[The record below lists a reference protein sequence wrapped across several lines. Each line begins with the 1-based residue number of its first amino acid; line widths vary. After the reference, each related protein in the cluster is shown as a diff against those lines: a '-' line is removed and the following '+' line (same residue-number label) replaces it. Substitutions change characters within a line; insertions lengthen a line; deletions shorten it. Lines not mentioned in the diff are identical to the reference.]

1 MPLVYPKDV
10 ALALGLSNIG
20 FIRRFIARIVMWFL
34 RLHKINSIYDRC
46 VANSDEAHFTSSLLY
61 QFRANYHISPSELKR
76 IPTKGPVVLVS
87 NHALGGLDGIMLIH
101 LLQEVRPD
109 FKLMAN
115 FILERVTRLKKW
127 FIGVNPFDDNLTSK
141 SSIGGFRQVLHHLEN
156 DGLFAVFPA
165 GEVASKLKKQVP
177 IDPTWNAAT
186 MRLIQRAKVPV
197 VPVYFHARNSPL
209 FYRLAKIHP
218 LLRTAR
224 LPAEL
229 LTQRHR
235 SIDIRIGKPIAVK
248 DQDNHQSIEDYS
260 SFVRRKLYMLSNIF
274 ERKSILKRVPRAL
287 NRKNNSVMPI
297 APAVPPSLLEP
308 EIIALK
314 NSGKSLLVSKD
325 YELFLTS
332 SELIPNILT
341 EIGRQREI
349 TFRAVGEGTNKP
361 LDLDHY
367 DNDYLH
373 LFLWDH
379 KARTLV
385 GSYRLGLGKQLM
397 NAHGISGFYL
407 SELFKFE
414 PEIMYMFNNSIELG
428 RAFVSQT
435 YQQRPMPLFLLW
447 KGIIHA
453 TLRYPEY
460 DYLMGS
466 VSISNQFSKFTK
478 SLMIEFMRSHYY
490 DPYLAQYITP
500 KKEFKVK
507 LDDAD
512 KEFVFDETSA
522 DLNKFD
528 KLIDEV
534 EPGAL
539 RLPVLIKKY
548 IKQNARV
555 ASFNVDP
562 LFNNAIDG
570 LMYIKIKDIPS
581 STVKPVLEE
590 FQASLEQ
597 KTYDNK

>member
-20 FIRRFIARIVMWFL
+20 FIGRFIARIVMWFL

-260 SFVRRKLYMLSNIF
+260 SFVRHKLYMLSNIF

-287 NRKNNSVMPI
+287 NRKNNKVMPI
-297 APAVPPSLLEP
+297 APAVPTSLLEY

-332 SELIPNILT
+332 SDLIPNILT
-341 EIGRQREI
+341 EIGRHREI

-385 GSYRLGLGKQLM
+385 GAYRLGLGKQMM

-414 PEIMYMFNNSIELG
+414 PEITYMFNNSIELG

>member
-20 FIRRFIARIVMWFL
+20 FIGRFIARIVMWFL

-141 SSIGGFRQVLHHLEN
+141 SSIGGFRQVLRHLEN

-287 NRKNNSVMPI
+287 NRKNNKVMPI
-297 APAVPPSLLEP
+297 APAVPPSLLEH

-332 SELIPNILT
+332 SDLIPNILT

>member
-141 SSIGGFRQVLHHLEN
+141 SSIGGFRQVLRHLEN

-314 NSGKSLLVSKD
+314 NIGKSLLVSKD

>member
-20 FIRRFIARIVMWFL
+20 FVGRFIARIVMWFL

-115 FILERVTRLKKW
+115 FILERVTRFKKW
-127 FIGVNPFDDNLTSK
+127 FIGVNPFDDSLTSK
-141 SSIGGFRQVLHHLEN
+141 SSIGGFRQVLRHLEN

-248 DQDNHQSIEDYS
+248 DQYNHQSIEDYS
-260 SFVRRKLYMLSNIF
+260 SFVRHKLYMLSNIF

-287 NRKNNSVMPI
+287 NRKNNKVMPI
-297 APAVPPSLLEP
+297 APAVPTSLLEY

-332 SELIPNILT
+332 SDLIPNILT
-341 EIGRQREI
+341 EIGRHREI

-385 GSYRLGLGKQLM
+385 GAYRLGLGKQMM

-414 PEIMYMFNNSIELG
+414 PEITYMFNNSIELG

>member
-10 ALALGLSNIG
+10 ALTLGLSKIG
-20 FIRRFIARIVMWFL
+20 FVGRFIARIVMWFL

-61 QFRANYHISPSELKR
+61 QFRANYQISPSELKR

-101 LLQEVRPD
+101 LLQELRPD

-115 FILERVTRLKKW
+115 FILDRVIRLKKR
-127 FIGVNPFDDNLTSK
+127 FIGVNPFDDSLTSK
-141 SSIGGFRQVLHHLEN
+141 SSIGGFRQVLRHLDN
-156 DGLFAVFPA
+156 NGLFAVFPA

-177 IDPTWNAAT
+177 IDTTWNAAT

-235 SIDIRIGKPIAVK
+235 SIDIRIGNPIAVK

-260 SFVRRKLYMLSNIF
+260 SFIRRKLYMLSNIF
-274 ERKSILKRVPRAL
+274 ERKSFLKRVPRPL
-287 NRKNNSVMPI
+287 NRKNNKVMPI
-297 APAVPPSLLEP
+297 APSVPTSLLEH

-314 NSGKSLLVSKD
+314 NSSKSLLVSKD

-332 SELIPNILT
+332 SDLIPNILT

-385 GSYRLGLGKQLM
+385 GAYRLGLGKQLM

-407 SELFKFE
+407 SELFNFE
-414 PEIMYMFNNSIELG
+414 PEIKYMFNNSIELG

-460 DYLMGS
+460 YYLMGS

-512 KEFVFDETSA
+512 KEFVFDETLD

-555 ASFNVDP
+555 ASFNIDP

-570 LMYIKIKDIPS
+570 FMYIKIKDIPS
-581 STVKPVLEE
+581 TTVKPVLEE
-590 FQASLEQ
+590 FQPSLEQ

>member
-20 FIRRFIARIVMWFL
+20 FIGRFIARIVMWFL

-141 SSIGGFRQVLHHLEN
+141 SSIGGFRQVLRQLEN

>member
-141 SSIGGFRQVLHHLEN
+141 SSIGGFRQVLRQLEN

>member
-20 FIRRFIARIVMWFL
+20 FIGRFIARIVMWFL

-141 SSIGGFRQVLHHLEN
+141 SSIGGFRQVLRHLEN

-314 NSGKSLLVSKD
+314 NRGKSLLVSKD

>member
-20 FIRRFIARIVMWFL
+20 FIGRFIARIVMWFL

-141 SSIGGFRQVLHHLEN
+141 SSIGGFRQVLRQLEN

-385 GSYRLGLGKQLM
+385 GAYRLGLGKQLM

-597 KTYDNK
+597 KTYENK

>member
-20 FIRRFIARIVMWFL
+20 FIGRFIARIVMWFL

-141 SSIGGFRQVLHHLEN
+141 SSIGGFRQVLRHLEN

-332 SELIPNILT
+332 SDLIPNILT

-414 PEIMYMFNNSIELG
+414 AEIMYMFNNSIELG

>member
-20 FIRRFIARIVMWFL
+20 FIGRFIARIVMWFL

-597 KTYDNK
+597 KNHDNK

>member
-20 FIRRFIARIVMWFL
+20 FIGRFIARIVMWFL

-385 GSYRLGLGKQLM
+385 GAYRLGLGKQLM

-597 KTYDNK
+597 KTYNNK

>member
-10 ALALGLSNIG
+10 ALTLGLSKIG
-20 FIRRFIARIVMWFL
+20 FVGRFIARIVMWFL

-61 QFRANYHISPSELKR
+61 QFRANYQISPSELKR

-101 LLQEVRPD
+101 LLQELRPD

-115 FILERVTRLKKW
+115 FILDRVIRLKKW
-127 FIGVNPFDDNLTSK
+127 FIGVNPFDDSLTSK
-141 SSIGGFRQVLHHLEN
+141 SSIGGFRQVLRHLDN
-156 DGLFAVFPA
+156 NGLFAVFPA

-177 IDPTWNAAT
+177 IDTTWNAAT

-218 LLRTAR
+218 VLRTAR

-235 SIDIRIGKPIAVK
+235 IIDIRIGNPIAVK

-260 SFVRRKLYMLSNIF
+260 NFIRRKLYMLSNIF
-274 ERKSILKRVPRAL
+274 ECKSFLKRVPRTL
-287 NRKNNSVMPI
+287 NRKNNKLMPI
-297 APAVPPSLLEP
+297 APAVPTSLLEH

-314 NSGKSLLVSKD
+314 NSSKSLLVSKD

-332 SELIPNILT
+332 SDLIPNILT

-367 DNDYLH
+367 DKDYLH

-385 GSYRLGLGKQLM
+385 GAYRLGLGKQLM

-414 PEIMYMFNNSIELG
+414 PEIKYMFHNSIELG

-453 TLRYPEY
+453 TLRYPQY
-460 DYLMGS
+460 YYLMGS

-512 KEFVFDETSA
+512 KEFVFDETLD

-555 ASFNVDP
+555 ASFNIDP

-570 LMYIKIKDIPS
+570 FMYIKIKDIPS
-581 STVKPVLEE
+581 TTVKPVLEE

>member
-20 FIRRFIARIVMWFL
+20 FIGRFIARIVMWFL

-61 QFRANYHISPSELKR
+61 QFRANYHISPLELKR

-414 PEIMYMFNNSIELG
+414 AEIMYMFNNSIELG

>member
-20 FIRRFIARIVMWFL
+20 FIGRFIARIVMWFL

-287 NRKNNSVMPI
+287 NRKNNKVMPI
-297 APAVPPSLLEP
+297 APAVPPSLLEH

-332 SELIPNILT
+332 SDLIPNILT

-385 GSYRLGLGKQLM
+385 GAYRLGLGKQLM

-512 KEFVFDETSA
+512 KEFVFDVTSA

-562 LFNNAIDG
+562 LFNNATDG

>member
-20 FIRRFIARIVMWFL
+20 FIGRFIARIVMWFL

-141 SSIGGFRQVLHHLEN
+141 SSIGGFRQVLRHLEN

-287 NRKNNSVMPI
+287 NRKNNKVMPI
-297 APAVPPSLLEP
+297 APAVPPSLLGH

-332 SELIPNILT
+332 SDLIPNILT

-385 GSYRLGLGKQLM
+385 GAYRLGLGKQLM

-597 KTYDNK
+597 KTYENK

>member
-20 FIRRFIARIVMWFL
+20 FVGRFIARIVMWFL

-115 FILERVTRLKKW
+115 FILERVTRFKKW

-141 SSIGGFRQVLHHLEN
+141 SSIGGFRQVLRHLEN

-260 SFVRRKLYMLSNIF
+260 SFVRHKLYMLSNIF

-414 PEIMYMFNNSIELG
+414 AEIMYMFNNSIELG

>member
-20 FIRRFIARIVMWFL
+20 FIGRFIARIVMWFL

-141 SSIGGFRQVLHHLEN
+141 SSIGGFRQVLRHLEN

-248 DQDNHQSIEDYS
+248 DQYNHQSIEDYS
-260 SFVRRKLYMLSNIF
+260 SFVRHKLYMLSNIF

-287 NRKNNSVMPI
+287 NRKNNKVMPI
-297 APAVPPSLLEP
+297 APAVPPSLLEH

-332 SELIPNILT
+332 SDLIPNILT
-341 EIGRQREI
+341 EIGRHREI

-367 DNDYLH
+367 DNHYLH

-414 PEIMYMFNNSIELG
+414 AEIMYMFNNSIELG
-428 RAFVSQT
+428 RAFVSKT

>member
-10 ALALGLSNIG
+10 ALTLGLSKIG
-20 FIRRFIARIVMWFL
+20 FVGRFIARIVMWFL

-61 QFRANYHISPSELKR
+61 QFRANYQISPSELKR

-101 LLQEVRPD
+101 LLQELRPD

-115 FILERVTRLKKW
+115 FILDRVIRLKKR
-127 FIGVNPFDDNLTSK
+127 FIGVNPFDDSLTSK
-141 SSIGGFRQVLHHLEN
+141 SSIGGFRQVLRHLDN
-156 DGLFAVFPA
+156 KGLFAVFPA

-177 IDPTWNAAT
+177 IDTTWNAAT

-235 SIDIRIGKPIAVK
+235 SIDIRIGNPIAVK

-260 SFVRRKLYMLSNIF
+260 SFIRRKLYMLSNIF
-274 ERKSILKRVPRAL
+274 ERKSFLKRVPRTL
-287 NRKNNSVMPI
+287 NRKNNKVMPI
-297 APAVPPSLLEP
+297 APSVPTSLLEH

-314 NSGKSLLVSKD
+314 NSSKSLLVSKD

-332 SELIPNILT
+332 SDLIPNILT

-385 GSYRLGLGKQLM
+385 GAYRLGLGKQLM

-414 PEIMYMFNNSIELG
+414 PQIKYMFNNSIELG

-460 DYLMGS
+460 YYLIGS

-512 KEFVFDETSA
+512 KEFVFEETLD

-581 STVKPVLEE
+581 TTVKPVLEE

>member
-61 QFRANYHISPSELKR
+61 QFRANYHISPLELKR

-141 SSIGGFRQVLHHLEN
+141 SSIGGFRQVLRHLEN

>member
-141 SSIGGFRQVLHHLEN
+141 SSIGGFRQVLRHLEN

-414 PEIMYMFNNSIELG
+414 PEIKYMFHNSIELG